1 MEPTAWQVTLDD
13 LEQRRAASYAMGGP
27 ERLGRHRAA
36 GKLDARARI
45 AALLDPGSFSEIGTL
60 AGGKVPADG
69 IVTGSGLIEGRP
81 VMVGAEDFT
90 TIAGTIGPISNSKR
104 YRIAEQALRQKIPLI
119 MLLEGAGFRP
129 GDHGRGRAPVD
140 LIMQSRCS
148 SFVPVVTGVMGASAG
163 HGALIAPMSDFCLM
177 TQGGSV
183 FTAGPP
189 VVRESTGEDV
199 TKEDL
204 GGPGIAVASG
214 LVHNVGVDDADVIGQ
229 IRRYLSYFPSS
240 AWSYPARATHVEDS
254 GPRATPEL
262 IELVPREGRK
272 VYDMR
277 RVIDVVV
284 DRGDWFEVQPGFG
297 RGVICALAHLGGDP
311 VAIVANQPR
320 VMAGAIDANAADKA
334 AHFISVADA
343 FHLPLLFLADN
354 PGMLPGTRSEK
365 AGVLRSGARMFA
377 AQSVASTV
385 KVHLT
390 LRKAY
395 GFGSMVMA
403 MAGFDGQIA
412 SFGYPGAT
420 LGAMGAAA
428 QSSAMG
434 ASDDLAT
441 ALRDSELAASY
452 RSAENLGFDEL
463 LDPRETRNAL
473 LRAVQRGLYARQSAA
488 EPTLR
493 GAIFP

>member
-1 MEPTAWQVTLDD
+1 MISSSAGRPAVPW
-13 LEQRRAASYAMGGP
+13 AALIGWSVIA
-27 ERLGRHRAA
+27 RA

-45 AALLDPGSFSEIGTL
+45 AALLDPGSFSEVGTL

-69 IVTGSGLIEGRP
+69 IVTGSGMIDGRP

-90 TIAGTIGPISNSKR
+90 TIAGTIGPVSNSKR

-140 LIMQSRCS
+140 LIMQARCS
-148 SFVPVVTGVMGASAG
+148 SYVPIVTGVMGASAG

-177 TQGGSV
+177 TQYGSV

-199 TKEDL
+199 TKEEL
-204 GGPGIAVASG
+204 GGPGVAVASG
-214 LVHNVGVDDADVIGQ
+214 LVHNVGVDDADVIAQ

-240 AWSYPARATHVEDS
+240 AWSYPPAGGHTRGHRSARDAGAASTWC
-254 GPRATPEL
+254 RAKGARSTTFAGSSTSSSTGANGSRCSPVSAAESS
-262 IELVPREGRK
+262 R
-272 VYDMR
+272 
-277 RVIDVVV
+277 
-284 DRGDWFEVQPGFG
+284 
-297 RGVICALAHLGGDP
+297 ALGHLGGDP

-334 AHFISVADA
+334 AHFILVADA
-343 FHLPLLFLADN
+343 FHLPLVFIADN
-354 PGMLPGTRSEK
+354 PGVLPGTRSEK
-365 AGVLRSGARMFA
+365 AGILRSGARMFA
-377 AQSVASTV
+377 AQSAASTV

-403 MAGFDGQIA
+403 MAGFDGQTA

-434 ASDDLAT
+434 ASDDLA
-441 ALRDSELAASY
+441 ASLRDSELAASY

-463 LDPRETRNAL
+463 LNPRETRNAL
-473 LRAVQRGLYARQSAA
+473 LMAVKRGLYSRQAPA
-488 EPTLR
+488 EPSLR
-493 GAIFP
+493 GTIFP